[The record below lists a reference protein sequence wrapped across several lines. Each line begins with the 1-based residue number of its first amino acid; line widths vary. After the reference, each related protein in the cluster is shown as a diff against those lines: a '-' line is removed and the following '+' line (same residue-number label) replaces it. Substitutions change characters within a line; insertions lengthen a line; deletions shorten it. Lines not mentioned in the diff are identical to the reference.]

1 MSSKKGVP
9 HVVTVTVYGAKGL
22 KPKKDKHKFCVIFG
36 IGRSKYRTDVVED
49 LFDNPVFNKEA
60 EITVD
65 NLDLEL
71 KFKVTEKNEKDV
83 LGQVIVPLY
92 ELGTQ
97 STSSPHKVP
106 LRPHK
111 KCPTPHGTLVFEAW
125 LTEKTVVEK
134 VASRSLSL
142 DNLKSIKSIGIAS
155 GLKKLKERISVP
167 AKPLPTDEKQ
177 KKSSSES
184 LFSLK
189 ARSAVSCQDM
199 TRESHFYIPGDRHS
213 LHSVS
218 SEPSDFLDA
227 ISELPSSKRSS
238 LYLDKVSEFSCPRP
252 EVTSVSPKSGPETG
266 GTVLTIRGSNLGQN
280 AEDIVVLNVCGS
292 DVLATLEYISPW
304 KLQCRT
310 LPWNPCAGNISV
322 ETFSG
327 GRGTSLVEFDFT
339 EVERPKFPTANSPGS
354 YSPQTSLPDIYEE
367 NRYEVDDQSNSNE
380 EYGIAI
386 PYSDSEAQNSF
397 QVDELDSKQSSAYAT
412 PSDTGSR
419 IFSGEDGVIR
429 LSVGGN
435 DLEFPDN
442 QPDTTLAL
450 ETPSLDGKT
459 TNGIY
464 LAQDSNSVR
473 DQDYNDGNSEDE
485 LVTRV
490 EINRT
495 KIPAQ
500 SGFPSA
506 VESSAGPEKSDG
518 RTVTASNGAPVK
530 LPPPVV
536 EIQPMRMEDNHA
548 GAPQGK
554 GSGGNPPQKPPRQFS
569 GRQNSGGQSSFDHT
583 TLSSDLERSV
593 DQDDLFPERR
603 TNKENEQIKDLEMQ
617 LLKKTY
623 EVDMLLKMNN
633 SLTDENWRLKQYV
646 EALVMRAIKV
656 CPEVL
661 CIDDSFA

>member
-1 MSSKKGVP
+1 M
-9 HVVTVTVYGAKGL
+9 
-22 KPKKDKHKFCVIFG
+22 
-36 IGRSKYRTDVVED
+36 
-49 LFDNPVFNKEA
+49 
-60 EITVD
+60 D

-92 ELGTQ
+92 ELGEQ

-111 KCPTPHGTLVFEAW
+111 KCPTPHGMLVFEAW
-125 LTEKTVVEK
+125 LTEKTVEK

-142 DNLKSIKSIGIAS
+142 DNLKSIKSIGITS
-155 GLKKLKERISVP
+155 GLKKLKERISVT
-167 AKPLPTDEKQ
+167 AKPPPDEKQ
-177 KKSSSES
+177 KKGSSES

-218 SEPSDFLDA
+218 SEPSDFLDT
-227 ISELPSSKRSS
+227 ISELPSSKRGS

-252 EVTSVSPKSGPETG
+252 EVTSVSPRSGPETG
-266 GTVLTIRGSNLGQN
+266 GTILTIRGSNLGQN
-280 AEDIVVLNVCGS
+280 LEDIVLLNICGS
-292 DVLATLEYISPW
+292 DVLETLEYISPW
-304 KLQCRT
+304 KLQCKT

-327 GRGTSLVEFDFT
+327 GKGTSLVEFAFT
-339 EVERPKFPTANSPGS
+339 EVEKPKFLIANSPGS

-367 NRYEVDDQSNSNE
+367 GKHEVDDSEGLDDQSNSNFE
-380 EYGIAI
+380 EFGLAI
-386 PYSDSEAQNSF
+386 PYSDSETQSSF
-397 QVDELDSKQSSAYAT
+397 QVDELDSTQTSANIT
-412 PSDTGSR
+412 PSDTSSR

-435 DLEFPDN
+435 ELKSPDKEPDATLEQEEKPR
-442 QPDTTLAL
+442 
-450 ETPSLDGKT
+450 LDYKI

-464 LAQDSNSVR
+464 LAHDSNVVYGR
-473 DQDYNDGNSEDE
+473 DYNGGNDEDE
-485 LVTRV
+485 LVTKV
-490 EINRT
+490 EINTT
-495 KIPAQ
+495 KILVQ
-500 SGFPSA
+500 SGFPST
-506 VESSAGPEKSDG
+506 EIPAGQEKSDG
-518 RTVTASNGAPVK
+518 KTVTASNGAPVK

-536 EIQPMRMEDNHA
+536 EIQPTMRMEDKHV

-569 GRQNSGGQSSFDHT
+569 GRQNSGQNSFDHT

-593 DQDDLFPERR
+593 DQVSGRMFVCFAF
-603 TNKENEQIKDLEMQ
+603 Q
-617 LLKKTY
+617 LKAGP
-623 EVDMLLKMNN
+623 NF
-633 SLTDENWRLKQYV
+633 Q
-646 EALVMRAIKV
+646 
-656 CPEVL
+656 
-661 CIDDSFA
+661 